1 MELKILA
8 KGAKREDI
16 VKFLQESFARYDRE
30 DALAILEISMAANEN
45 IYRELK
51 EDSDM
56 VGAFERFNAEFLA
69 KKEAE
74 YEERFAQKYA
84 QREAQTEERGRK
96 EGRLEALR
104 TMMEKLIAEGWSPE
118 RAAEFTG
125 LSK

>member
-51 EDSDM
+51 EDSKM
-56 VGAFERFNAEFLA
+56 VGAFERFNACLMTAIFSSISQMF
-69 KKEAE
+69 
-74 YEERFAQKYA
+74 FA
-84 QREAQTEERGRK
+84 T
-96 EGRLEALR
+96 
-104 TMMEKLIAEGWSPE
+104 SV
-118 RAAEFTG
+118 
-125 LSK
+125 